1 MKRVLKMDNH
11 DGQCEWTVHLKVV
24 QMQSISY
31 IYFTI
36 INLKNKTKHPKH
48 NTVESQLHEGR
59 NLSVVHDWTT
69 NVWHI
74 IGVQCSVSSNLFS
87 LVYEFYYYS
96 DWVKSLLFLEAGQE
110 DPVYS
115 TFTFSTTGGWH
126 FNSVSAW
133 FWVEGMGWGRRNI
146 LWEWCSIGIRL
157 GSAPQTSRPWDE
169 ARVSLQQGTG
179 NCR

>member
-36 INLKNKTKHPKH
+36 INLKNKTKHHKH

-110 DPVYS
+110 WQTQS
-115 TFTFSTTGGWH
+115 TLLSHSVQLEADILTVWVHGFEWKEWDGAGEIFSE
-126 FNSVSAW
+126 ND
-133 FWVEGMGWGRRNI
+133 
-146 LWEWCSIGIRL
+146 
-157 GSAPQTSRPWDE
+157 APLAS
-169 ARVSLQQGTG
+169 G
-179 NCR
+179 